1 MLHIKLLELEA
12 EKLAREAARKAAEDK
27 TLPPECEH
35 LKAHIEEEIGIR
47 LAAPVPNDFSGWLT
61 YRRASGDLL
70 IIRGK
75 AFKSSS
81 LLGLVKWR
89 AGLDCI
95 SGQDSLSEF
104 QRGFDVS
111 PPQQLD
117 HLMLNFGFSKKDSL
131 RVFLW
136 YGENIAPYRLIYED
150 DLENDIDNK
159 KLLEAVSEGL
169 SWVLNKPKE
178 LTLPD
183 YLKKLS

>member
-27 TLPPECEH
+27 TLPAECEH
-35 LKAHIEEEIGIR
+35 LKAHIEEEVGIK
-47 LAAPVPNDFSGWLT
+47 LAAPVANDFAGWLT
-61 YRRASGDLL
+61 YRRASGDLI
-70 IIRGK
+70 IIRGR

-89 AGLDCI
+89 AGLDFT
-95 SGQDSLSEF
+95 SGQDSINEF

-117 HLMLNFGFSKKDSL
+117 HLMINFGKSKKEDL

-150 DLENDIDNK
+150 DLDNDIENK
-159 KLLEAVSEGL
+159 KLLEAVLEGL

-183 YLKKLS
+183 YLKKMT